1 MNTTLL
7 RVNKELIIRSNSSA
21 VDFAL
26 LKDGKLIELNKE
38 IEDNKFSVG
47 DIFFAKVRKSV
58 GGLNAAFVNV
68 GHEKDGFLHYQD
80 LGPKL
85 PTLLKFIKQVS
96 TGKTK
101 DYLLK
106 NFRFEEDIEKNG
118 VISDAIS
125 SNQQILVQVVKEPI
139 STKGP
144 RISSELSLAGRYMVL
159 VPFSSTGS
167 PKKISYSKQAMVYSA
182 VATGDHFGLKIGDR
196 ALHCLSADFI
206 AGKMMLVR
214 AMILGLEIDILPPN
228 GNVLDGNS
236 TLYDFAAMVP
246 LQAENS
252 LNSIN
257 QIKTL
262 IIGGAAPSESLLES
276 LKTKKTKSF
285 VTYGMTE
292 TLTHIA
298 SRSIFSNDSSYHVLP
313 GVTISKDDR
322 SCLNIEVPYIQ
333 TEPIVTNDIV
343 ELKTANSFLL
353 LGRNDTVINSG
364 GIKIIPEAIE
374 RKISAL
380 LSVPYFIGGIPD
392 EKLGQQSVLVVEQ
405 KKPIIGIIDLIRE
418 SGVLTDYEIPKK
430 IYQLES
436 FEYTD
441 NGKLKRK
448 ETLSKLEELPY

>member
-1 MNTTLL
+1 MSQVPSYRNIHNRFKMNGIAYSYDDLF
-7 RVNKELIIRSNSSA
+7 VVAYSFIKE
-21 VDFAL
+21 
-26 LKDGKLIELNKE
+26 GKP
-38 IEDNKFSVG
+38 
-47 DIFFAKVRKSV
+47 
-58 GGLNAAFVNV
+58 
-68 GHEKDGFLHYQD
+68 HEKSIGDFLMD
-80 LGPKL
+80 WINSKDS
-85 PTLLKFIKQVS
+85 IEV
-96 TGKTK
+96 KTS
-101 DYLLK
+101 
-106 NFRFEEDIEKNG
+106 G
-118 VISDAIS
+118 
-125 SNQQILVQVVKEPI
+125 
-139 STKGP
+139 
-144 RISSELSLAGRYMVL
+144 
-159 VPFSSTGS
+159 STGS

-364 GIKIIPEAIE
+364 GIKVIPEAIE
-374 RKISAL
+374 RKISSF

-418 SGVLTDYEIPKK
+418 SGVLTEYEIPKK
-430 IYQLES
+430 IYHLES